1 MRSQLR
7 VHDGVDQWS
16 VLSSSMIEKAYG
28 RYGGHGRRWMF
39 DSNRSSDCPTRP
51 KSQMRNQQDKYQG
64 IYGEYSHNLLSRY
77 GTPILPPEATPYA
90 RQTLRPVVVPRVFPT
105 FSDGIPTLD
114 LLINYVE
121 RATGAHGV
129 VARIVL
135 TVRRR
140 KVRNWRKE
148 RGASEE
154 YISI

>member
-1 MRSQLR
+1 MGGTEDMGDAGCLIRIEALTVQRDPNHKCETSKT
-7 VHDGVDQWS
+7 S
-16 VLSSSMIEKAYG
+16 IKASMANTPIICFLG
-28 RYGGHGRRWMF
+28 M
-39 DSNRSSDCPTRP
+39 S
-51 KSQMRNQQDKYQG
+51 
-64 IYGEYSHNLLSRY
+64 